1 MSLRLAI
8 RPIRS
13 AARPTLARAYAQL
26 DGGDPNTGK
35 WETSMSKDAT
45 ESEADVRADH
55 EGPKGKPTPAMQEA
69 TASEAKKEAA
79 KAAESKKGKEG
90 K

>member
-13 AARPTLARAYAQL
+13 AARPTLARAYAKL
-26 DGGDPNTGK
+26 DGGDPNTGH
-35 WETSMSKDAT
+35 WQTSTNKHAT

-69 TASEAKKEAA
+69 TASEAEREAA
-79 KAAESKKGKEG
+79 KAAKAKKDKGGK
-90 K
+90 